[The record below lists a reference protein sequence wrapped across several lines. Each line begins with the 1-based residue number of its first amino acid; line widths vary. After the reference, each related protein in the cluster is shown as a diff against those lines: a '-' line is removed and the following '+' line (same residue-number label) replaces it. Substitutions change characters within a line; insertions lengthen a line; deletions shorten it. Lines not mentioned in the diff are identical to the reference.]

1 MRNSG
6 ALRPTR
12 RWLGRAAIAGLLAP
26 AEVRAAPAV
35 RVGSKPDTEGTLL
48 GNLIIRTLSAH
59 AIPTENRIGLGPTRI
74 IRAALLSGAIDLYPE
89 YTGNGAFF
97 FHKETDPAWRDS
109 TAGYAL
115 VKRLDLDSNSL
126 VWLPPAPAD
135 NAWAI
140 AVRADV
146 AASDRLQTMED
157 FARWVNG
164 GGRVKLAAS
173 AEFVESPAALPAF
186 QTTYG
191 FTLRSDQ
198 ILMLVGGNTA
208 ATIRAA
214 AENIS
219 GVNAGMA
226 YGTDGALAVLRLL
239 VMEDSKRAQIIF
251 APAPVIRQSVLQEYP
266 AIPSILAPVFATLDA
281 PTLRRLNAQIA
292 VDGADPGQVAADYL
306 GRKGLLR

>member
-1 MRNSG
+1 M
-6 ALRPTR
+6 LP
-12 RWLGRAAIAGLLAP
+12 AP
-26 AEVRAAPAV
+26 ARGAPAV

-48 GNLIIRTLSAH
+48 GNIIIRTLAGN
-59 AIPTENRIGLGPTRI
+59 AIPAENRIGLGPTRI
-74 IRAALLSGAIDLYPE
+74 IRAAILSGAIDLYPE

-97 FHKETDPAWRDS
+97 FHKETDPAWRDPE
-109 TAGYAL
+109 AGYAL
-115 VKRLDLDSNSL
+115 VKRLDLDSNGL

-146 AASDRLQTMED
+146 AAADRLQTMED

-186 QTTYG
+186 QATYG

-226 YGTDGALAVLRLL
+226 YGTDGALAVLHLT

-251 APAPVIRQSVLQEYP
+251 APAPVIRQSVLQAYP
-266 AIPSILAPVFATLDA
+266 AIAAILAPVFATLDA
-281 PTLRRLNAQIA
+281 ATLRGLNAQIA

-306 GRKGLLR
+306 AGKGLLR